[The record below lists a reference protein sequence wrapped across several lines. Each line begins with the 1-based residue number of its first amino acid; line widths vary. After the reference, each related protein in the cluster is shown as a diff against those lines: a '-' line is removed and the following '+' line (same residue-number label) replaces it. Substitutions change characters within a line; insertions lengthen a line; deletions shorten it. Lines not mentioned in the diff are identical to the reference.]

1 MEMIPLPNLA
11 TLTPQVSQNK
21 DLVTLPIPTTIH
33 TMYYE
38 RGLIDLRCLM
48 GPLRVQAHAIVLA

>member
-11 TLTPQVSQNK
+11 IQTPKISQNK
-21 DLVTLPIPTTIH
+21 GLVTLLIPTPIH

-38 RGLIDLRCLM
+38 RGLIDLPCLM
-48 GPLRVQAHAIVLA
+48 DPLKVRDHVIVRV